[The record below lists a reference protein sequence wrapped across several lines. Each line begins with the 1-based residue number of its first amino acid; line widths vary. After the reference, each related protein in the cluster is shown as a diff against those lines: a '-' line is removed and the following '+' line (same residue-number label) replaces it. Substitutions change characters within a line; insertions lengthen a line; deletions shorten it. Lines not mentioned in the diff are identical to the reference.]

1 MQQLSKDL
9 LVGAFDMHVHGY
21 PEIHLGLGMALDD
34 VEQAEYAKLK
44 GMAGYILKSHIW
56 PTMDRVY
63 HIRQRVEGIK
73 IVPSIV
79 LNSILGGIDPGLLEA
94 AILQGCEAAFFPT
107 WTSQNDLERG
117 GFSRTIAKELP
128 SLKSF
133 LQQGLSVLDHEGK
146 LTSNARD
153 VLRVAHDANITLAT
167 GHLSGLEVVALAH
180 EAERL
185 GYRKL
190 VVTHPDS
197 KSVVASEAEILESV
211 KSGAFIEWTLHGM
224 MPKSQR
230 MHPSKIVEWIA
241 RIGPEQCVVTT
252 DVFGRSSLPEPDEF
266 QLYLGLL
273 HEFGVSTDDIKL
285 MSHTNPLFLVN
296 IN

>member
-1 MQQLSKDL
+1 MHQISKDL
-9 LVGAFDMHVHGY
+9 LVGAFDLHTHGY

-34 VEQAEYAKLK
+34 FEQAEYAKSK
-44 GMAGYILKSHIW
+44 GMAGYLLKSHLW

-63 HIRQRVEGIK
+63 HLRQRIDGIK

-79 LNSILGGIDPGLLEA
+79 LNSIVGGIDPGVLEA

-107 WTSQNDLERG
+107 WTSQNDLALG
-117 GFSRTIAKELP
+117 GFSRTIRRELP
-128 SLKSF
+128 TLEPFMKS
-133 LQQGLSVLDHEGK
+133 GLTVLDPDGI
-146 LTSNARD
+146 LTSNAKD
-153 VLRVAHDANITLAT
+153 VIRVAAEAGISLAT
-167 GHLSGLEVVALAH
+167 GHLSGGEAVALAKH
-180 EAERL
+180 AEKV

-197 KSVVASEAEILESV
+197 RSVAATKEQIIEAA

-230 MHPSKIVEWIA
+230 ISPAKIAEWIET
-241 RIGPEQCVVTT
+241 IGPSQCVVTT
-252 DVFGRSSLPEPDEF
+252 DVFGPSSLPEPDEF

-273 HEFGVSTDDIKL
+273 HEVGISVDDIRL
-285 MSHTNPLFLVN
+285 MSQVNPLFLVTP
-296 IN
+296 

>member
-1 MQQLSKDL
+1 MQQLSKEL
-9 LVGAFDMHVHGY
+9 LVGAFDLHVHGY
-21 PEIHLGLGMALDD
+21 PEIHLDLGMALDD
-34 VEQAEYAKLK
+34 VEQAEYAKSK
-44 GMAGYILKSHIW
+44 GMAGYILKSHLW

-79 LNSILGGIDPGLLEA
+79 LNSIVGGISPGLLEA

-107 WTSQNDLERG
+107 WTSQNDLEKG

-133 LQQGLSVLDHEGK
+133 LNQGLTVVDNDGK
-146 LTSNARD
+146 LTPNARAT
-153 VLRVAHDANITLAT
+153 LKVAADANMTIAT
-167 GHLSGLEVVALAH
+167 GHLSGLEIVALAH
-180 EAERL
+180 EAEKI

-197 KSVVASEAEILESV
+197 KSVVATDSEIMESV

-230 MHPSKIVEWIA
+230 MHPSKIVEWISK
-241 RIGPEQCVVTT
+241 IGPTQCVLTT

-273 HEFGVSTDDIKL
+273 HEFGISTEDIKI

-296 IN
+296 MT